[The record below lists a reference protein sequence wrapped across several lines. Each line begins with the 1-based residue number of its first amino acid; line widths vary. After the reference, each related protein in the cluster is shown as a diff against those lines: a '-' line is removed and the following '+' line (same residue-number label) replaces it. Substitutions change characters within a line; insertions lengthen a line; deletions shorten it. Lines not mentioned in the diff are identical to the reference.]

1 MPEQPVRAWARV
13 RCAECGREEDGSEER
28 WKAYLVDS
36 DDGGEE
42 VLIFCA
48 PCSFREFGDE
58 S

>member
-1 MPEQPVRAWARV
+1 MPESHPVRAWAGV
-13 RCAECGREEDGSEER
+13 RCQECGREDGSEER

-42 VLIFCA
+42 VVISCG
-48 PCSFREFGDE
+48 PCSLREFGDE